1 MTPSQKIIREK
12 ILELLERVE
21 EPVLQESIV
30 SLGLVR
36 EIEVEGDQVF
46 IHMEAPGEDPRLQD
60 EIRGAILAE
69 LQPLGAS
76 RVQVHFSAK
85 SSEKHR
91 DTEALPIPGVRHV
104 VAVASGKGGV
114 GKSTVAVNLALALQG
129 KGARVGLLDGDIYGP
144 NIPIMLGIAPDRKP
158 QGMSEGKILP
168 LEAHGLKTISI
179 GFFANPEQPLIWRG
193 PLLHKT
199 VEQFL
204 HRVDWGQLDYLVVD
218 LPPGTGDVQLSLA
231 QWVTLSGAL
240 IVSTPQAVALADARR
255 AVNMFRQLE
264 IPILGIV
271 ENMTGPVFGRG
282 GGEKMAEILQ
292 VPFLGDIPLEP
303 QIRECGDHGVPF
315 VTAHGR
321 GILGERFMRI
331 AARVREAVG

>member
-1 MTPSQKIIREK
+1 MTPTQKITREK

-46 IHMEAPGEDPRLQD
+46 IHMEVPGEDLRLQD

-69 LQPLGAS
+69 LQSLGAS

-158 QGMSEGKILP
+158 QGMSEGKISP

-204 HRVDWGQLDYLVVD
+204 HRVDWGQ
-218 LPPGTGDVQLSLA
+218 
-231 QWVTLSGAL
+231 
-240 IVSTPQAVALADARR
+240 
-255 AVNMFRQLE
+255 
-264 IPILGIV
+264 
-271 ENMTGPVFGRG
+271 
-282 GGEKMAEILQ
+282 
-292 VPFLGDIPLEP
+292 
-303 QIRECGDHGVPF
+303 
-315 VTAHGR
+315 
-321 GILGERFMRI
+321 
-331 AARVREAVG
+331 